1 MDNFISFLNKSENL
15 RKGYI
20 NSLEKADV
28 NLKKKMVKMFLIYSL
43 FF

>member
-28 NLKKKMVKMFLIYSL
+28 NLKKMVKMFLIYSL